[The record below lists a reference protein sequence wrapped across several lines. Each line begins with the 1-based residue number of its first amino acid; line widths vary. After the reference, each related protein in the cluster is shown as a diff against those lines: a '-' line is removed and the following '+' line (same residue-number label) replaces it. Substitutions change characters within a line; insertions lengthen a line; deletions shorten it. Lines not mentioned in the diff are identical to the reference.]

1 MKTAFRRFALL
12 GAAIMAGV
20 AAYVSFTPDAAADN
34 DQIGILSL
42 ATRTANTNSA
52 TLVNERHRGVVIHV
66 DVDAVV
72 GGGSVDCAVQ
82 ALDPTSA
89 TWIAIAG
96 ASTGAKTAGAYEL
109 VVYPGVTETANLDV
123 SRPLPK
129 KWRVVATVVT
139 SATFSVAGSYVD

>member
-1 MKTAFRRFALL
+1 MKMFRRFLL
-12 GAAIMAGV
+12 IAGVVAVGAAALV
-20 AAYVSFTPDAAADN
+20 AQPTPAMADN

-42 ATRTANTNSA
+42 ATRTASANSA
-52 TLVNERHRGVVIHV
+52 TLVNERHRGVVLHV
-66 DVDAVV
+66 DVDSVV

-82 ALDPTSA
+82 TLDPTSA
-89 TWIAIAG
+89 TWVAISG
-96 ASTGAKTAGAYEL
+96 ASTGAKTAGTYEL